1 MSTADGGV
9 TPIANLNGPL
19 FCIAANKEGELF
31 GIDGSG
37 RLLNFDKSSG
47 SYTLVGTTGF
57 LPKYTQSATFD
68 QKTGVLYWAAMND
81 ATSGLYT
88 VDTTTGKATFVGNF
102 QGQEEFGGLYIPGQA
117 AVDAAPAAVENLTVT
132 YDVATTASMDIS
144 FTMPTTTFDGSALS
158 GELDYIISLN
168 DEEKS

>member
-57 LPKYTQSATFD
+57 CLNTPSRQLSTKRQAFSI
-68 QKTGVLYWAAMND
+68 
-81 ATSGLYT
+81 GL
-88 VDTTTGKATFVGNF
+88 
-102 QGQEEFGGLYIPGQA
+102 Q
-117 AVDAAPAAVENLTVT
+117 
-132 YDVATTASMDIS
+132 
-144 FTMPTTTFDGSALS
+144 
-158 GELDYIISLN
+158 
-168 DEEKS
+168 